1 MATRKSFTSTQK
13 FSAALSIIKGEKT
26 SVELG
31 KELNCHPTA
40 IGYWRDDIEKRGSL
54 IFETKKEESEKDLK
68 IATLERLVG
77 KLVSQ
82 NGFLEKA
89 LGRSDGA

>member
-26 SVELG
+26 TVELG
-31 KELNCHPTA
+31 KELACHPTA
-40 IGYWRDDIEKRGSL
+40 IGYWRDDVEKKGSL
-54 IFETKKEESEKDLK
+54 IFETKKEESEKDQK

-82 NGFLEKA
+82 NSFLEKVFE
-89 LGRSDGA
+89 RNTGA